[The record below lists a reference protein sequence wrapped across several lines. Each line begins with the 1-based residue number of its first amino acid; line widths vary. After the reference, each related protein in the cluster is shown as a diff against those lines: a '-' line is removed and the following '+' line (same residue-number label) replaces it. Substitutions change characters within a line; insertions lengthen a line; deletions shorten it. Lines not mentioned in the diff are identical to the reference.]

1 MRGSAGAAV
10 SLRLEGFGKAM
21 GGDGIEDMDC
31 GGYELIL
38 RDVVQLVHI
47 ISCLSDEHAGGGDP
61 GRSDQRGSRQPAA
74 A

>member
-10 SLRLEGFGKAM
+10 SLGLEGFGKAM
-21 GGDGIEDMDC
+21 GSDGIEDMDS

-38 RDVVQLVHI
+38 RDVVQLVRI
-47 ISCLSDEHAGGGDP
+47 IPCLSDEHAGGGEP